1 MERLLHLATGLVLQN
16 HPRVRRQSDTH
27 VPARRMV
34 PACASSAA
42 ASSDARGARKVQ
54 GFEQVARGSIEI
66 RSNDAEGY
74 KVPTAGMEA
83 FFLSFMRM
91 ILQFQ
96 HIIGSLSLSEPVIP
110 SRCRFRCLW
119 LAPAPLHSMNLPHLW
134 LALCYIILVLW
145 SVVLCSLFS
154 RRRLGGG
161 GGSPCL
167 RSRLSPP

>member
-34 PACASSAA
+34 PACASAA

-74 KVPTAGMEA
+74 KVLTAGLEA
-83 FFLSFMRM
+83 FFLSFMRI

-96 HIIGSLSLSEPVIP
+96 HIIGSLSLSEP
-110 SRCRFRCLW
+110 
-119 LAPAPLHSMNLPHLW
+119 
-134 LALCYIILVLW
+134 
-145 SVVLCSLFS
+145 
-154 RRRLGGG
+154 GDT
-161 GGSPCL
+161 
-167 RSRLSPP
+167 